1 MLRDYERLSLEETED
16 VHDSVL
22 AIGEMD
28 SDVKNT
34 VIRNGHPSGFFY
46 MAPPE
51 VIQAQS
57 HCPTACVP

>member
-1 MLRDYERLSLEETED
+1 M
-16 VHDSVL
+16 DSVL

-34 VIRNGHPSGFFY
+34 FICDGHPSGFFY